1 MKVLKFCAAL
11 FLAFLTAV
19 GSSCA
24 SADIM
29 SDSEIA
35 AVNEHSDSDTDL
47 SEVPPVLMPDLRM
60 PEVGEAA
67 PLFEI
72 MTVEGKAYNLKS
84 ETKGKVVSIVF
95 WSLFCAPCRRSMP
108 ILNALRNEFDREE
121 FELLAIN
128 MDGERMLEGVQ
139 TYVSEEGFDFVILMD
154 EYDGETMKVADP
166 YGIQGTP
173 TIYFIGRDGNVAFSK
188 VGDVEEEEF
197 RTLMSRELK
206 KPRAVEKTGE

>member
-1 MKVLKFCAAL
+1 MKMSKFCAAL
-11 FLAFLTAV
+11 FLALLTAV
-19 GSSCA
+19 GPSCA
-24 SADIM
+24 SAGVV
-29 SDSEIA
+29 SNSEVA
-35 AVNEHSDSDTDL
+35 AVDGDSDSDIDL
-47 SEVPPVLMPDLRM
+47 SEALPVLMPELRM

-84 ETKGKVVSIVF
+84 ETRGKVVSIVF

-108 ILNALRNEFDREE
+108 ILNALHNEYDQEE

-139 TYVSEEGFDFVILMD
+139 TYVSEEGFDFVVLMD

-166 YGIQGTP
+166 YGVQGTP
-173 TIYFIGRDGNVAFSK
+173 TVYFIGRAGNVAFSR

-197 RTLMSRELK
+197 RALMAHELK
-206 KPRAVEKTGE
+206 RPRAGEKTGE

>member
-1 MKVLKFCAAL
+1 MKMSKYCATL

-24 SADIM
+24 SADVM
-29 SDSEIA
+29 SEAEIA
-35 AVNEHSDSDTDL
+35 AVDESSDSGIDSDEAPL
-47 SEVPPVLMPDLRM
+47 VLMPELRM

-72 MTVEGKAYNLKS
+72 MTVKGKAYNLKS
-84 ETKGKVVSIVF
+84 ETRGKVVSIVF

-108 ILNALRNEFDREE
+108 ILNALHNEFDQEE

-139 TYVSEEGFDFVILMD
+139 TYVSEEGFDFVVLLD

-166 YGIQGTP
+166 YGVQGTP
-173 TIYFIGRDGNVAFSK
+173 TIYFIGRDGSVAFSK
-188 VGDVEEEEF
+188 VGDVEEAEF
-197 RTLMSRELK
+197 RALMSRELK
-206 KPRAVEKTGE
+206 KPRPVEKTGE